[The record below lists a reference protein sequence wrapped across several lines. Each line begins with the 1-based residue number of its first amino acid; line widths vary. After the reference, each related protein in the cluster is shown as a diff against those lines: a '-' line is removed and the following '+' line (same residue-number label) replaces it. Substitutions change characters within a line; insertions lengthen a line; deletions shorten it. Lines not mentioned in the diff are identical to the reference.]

1 MPTNLKP
8 GDPAPDFTLPTDDGG
23 EVRLADLRGRWVVV
37 FFYPKAMTPGC
48 TTEACDFE
56 TAYDHLQALGAEV
69 LGISHDPPER
79 LRRFRDKHGF
89 RFPLLSDPEHRV
101 TGAWGVYGKKKMAG
115 REYMGIIRSTFLV
128 DPDGTI
134 ARVWSPVRV
143 KGHVRQ
149 VVEALAEATGAPAP
163 PSGLTGS

>member
-1 MPTNLKP
+1 MATPVQV
-8 GDPAPDFTLPTDDGG
+8 GDPAPDFALPTDDGR

-48 TTEACDFE
+48 TTEACEFDA
-56 TAYDHLQALGAEV
+56 AYGGLQEMGAEV
-69 LGISHDPPER
+69 LGISHDSPER
-79 LRRFRDKHGF
+79 LQRFRAKHGF

-101 TGAWGVYGKKKMAG
+101 TTAWGVHGKKKMAG

-128 DPDGTI
+128 DPEGRI

-143 KGHVRQ
+143 KGHVDQ
-149 VVEALAEATGAPAP
+149 VVTALRELMEGE
-163 PSGLTGS
+163 

>member
-1 MPTNLKP
+1 MQGMPRC
-8 GDPAPDFTLPTDDGG
+8 GDTAPDFVLATDDGG
-23 EVRLADLRGRWVVV
+23 EIRLSGLRGRWVVV

-56 TAYDHLQALGAEV
+56 SAYDELGAMGAEV
-69 LGISHDPPER
+69 LGISHDAPER
-79 LRRFRDKHGF
+79 LARFRAKHGF
-89 RFPLLSDPEHRV
+89 RFPLLSDPGHEV

-128 DPDGTI
+128 DPGGRI

-143 KGHVRQ
+143 KGHVEQ
-149 VVEALAEATGAPAP
+149 VVTALREAMG
-163 PSGLTGS
+163 